1 MGRVLKENRKSVLTR
16 IRVQRYRALRK
27 QQSLNQNEGET
38 TTVPQ
43 NEGETTTVHSGE
55 VKLRIWALKHNITR
69 DALCDLLKI
78 LISIGLNWLPADGR
92 TLLET
97 PKEIELKDSANG
109 KLWFNGVRS
118 NICQIFKNLN
128 SDLRLRLNFNVD
140 GLSPHKSNKHEFW
153 PILANIHGNSI
164 YLVEQNMKFEYVY

>member
-1 MGRVLKENRKSVLTR
+1 MGRVLKINRRSVQTR
-16 IRVQRYRALRK
+16 IRVQRHRALRK
-27 QQSLNQNEGET
+27 QQRLNQNRIDN
-38 TTVPQ
+38 VPQ

-55 VKLRIWALKHNITR
+55 VKLRMWALKHNITR
-69 DALCDLLKI
+69 DAVCDLLKI

-97 PKEIELKDSANG
+97 PKKIELKDSANG

-118 NICQIFKNLN
+118 NICQIFKTLN
-128 SDLRLRLNFNVD
+128 RDLRLKLNFNVD

-164 YLVEQNMKFEYVY
+164 